1 MGGLDRRETMEVEE
15 TPCVARHVVMPSW
28 GVPIVSPANI
38 EAAGL
43 GIRAV
48 KGLTV
53 TDS

>member
-1 MGGLDRRETMEVEE
+1 MGGLARGETMEVEE

-28 GVPIVSPANI
+28 GVPIVSPANL
-38 EAAGL
+38 ESAGL